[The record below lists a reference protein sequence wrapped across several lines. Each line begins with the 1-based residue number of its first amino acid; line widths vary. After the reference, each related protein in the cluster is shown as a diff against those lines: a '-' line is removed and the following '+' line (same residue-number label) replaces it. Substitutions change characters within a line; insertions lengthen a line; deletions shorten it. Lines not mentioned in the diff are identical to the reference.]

1 MSTDSSGAPSQGLE
15 AARSR
20 LSRAAAEFFVRAGR
34 PPRIALVGMPGAGK
48 SRLFNR
54 LVGADVSPVSSQ
66 GYTTQR
72 AVSASVEG
80 ATFIDTPSLRT
91 GDAGGSGLA
100 PEVLDAD
107 VALHLVNA
115 TGRLSD
121 QDLDLLDLLAPK
133 KLVLVALNKIDVLSP
148 RELSDVV
155 EAARIFLE
163 DLSLAPLSI
172 SAKAGL
178 NLDHLLN
185 RLSER
190 LEKYTP
196 PPEPSPEDKAAEE
209 ELEAARNSP
218 FFQLHAP
225 VWGYALSAAAAVI
238 IVFQLHAPV
247 PFLDVAVVALAQYLM
262 LGSLGRMYR
271 QPQGF
276 YTTVRFGA
284 TIAGGACYFLLCGKF
299 RFIFP
304 TLGLILD
311 CAAAFL
317 TTAGVGYLVGGGLA
331 AAERFIPPWLRKMI
345 AATFKAS
352 KT

>member
-1 MSTDSSGAPSQGLE
+1 MSESGAPNQGLE

-34 PPRIALVGMPGAGK
+34 PPRVALVGMPGAGK

-72 AVSASVEG
+72 AISASVEG

-91 GDAGGSGLA
+91 GDTGGQGIPA
-100 PEVLDAD
+100 EVLEAD

-121 QDLDLLDLLAPK
+121 QDLDLLDQLHAR
-133 KLVLVALNKIDVLSP
+133 KLVVVALNKIDVLSP
-148 RELSDVV
+148 RELNDVV
-155 EAARIFLE
+155 EGARIFLQ
-163 DLSLAPLSI
+163 DLALEPLSI
-172 SAKAGL
+172 SAKAAMG
-178 NLDHLLN
+178 LDHLLN
-185 RLSER
+185 KLSER

-196 PPEPSPEDKAAEE
+196 PPEPTPEDKAAEE
-209 ELEAARNSP
+209 EAEKVRSSP
-218 FFQLHAP
+218 FYQLGAP
-225 VWGYALSAAAAVI
+225 VFGYSMSASAAVI

-247 PFLDVAVVALAQYLM
+247 PFLDVAVVGLAQYLM
-262 LGSLGRMYR
+262 LGSLGKMFNQRAGVYA
-271 QPQGF
+271 
-276 YTTVRFGA
+276 TIRFGA
-284 TIAGGACYFLLCGKF
+284 TLGGAAAYFLLGGKF
-299 RFIFP
+299 RYIFP

-317 TTAGVGYLVGGGLA
+317 TTAGVGYLVGGGLVA
-331 AAERFIPPWLRKMI
+331 ADKFIPPWLRKMI
-345 AATFKAS
+345 ESGFNG
-352 KT
+352 

>member
-1 MSTDSSGAPSQGLE
+1 MTVEGSGAPSQGLE

-34 PPRIALVGMPGAGK
+34 PPRVALVGMPGAGK

-72 AVSASVEG
+72 AISASVEG

-91 GDAGGSGLA
+91 GDTGGSGL
-100 PEVLDAD
+100 PTEVLEAD

-121 QDLDLLDLLAPK
+121 QDLDLLDQLAAK
-133 KLVLVALNKIDVLSP
+133 KLVVVALNKVDVLSP
-148 RELSDVV
+148 REQSDVV

-163 DLSLAPLSI
+163 DLSLQPLPI
-172 SAKAGL
+172 SAKAAIGL
-178 NLDHLLN
+178 DVLLN
-185 RLSER
+185 KLAER

-196 PPEPSPEDKAAEE
+196 PPEVTPEEKEAEVE
-209 ELEAARNSP
+209 SERVRNSP
-218 FFQLHAP
+218 MYQLGAP
-225 VWGYALSAAAAVI
+225 VFGYSLSAGAAVI
-238 IVFQLHAPV
+238 IVFQLHAPI
-247 PFLDVAVVALAQYLM
+247 PFLDVAAVALAQYLM
-262 LGSLGRMYR
+262 LGSLGSMFR
-271 QPQGF
+271 QPAGF

-284 TIAGGACYFLLCGKF
+284 TMAGATAYFLLGGKF
-299 RFIFP
+299 RYIFP

-317 TTAGVGYLVGGGLA
+317 TTAGVGYLVGGGLVA
-331 AAERFIPPWLRKMI
+331 ADKLLPPWLRKMI
-345 AATFKAS
+345 ATTFKE
-352 KT
+352 

>member
-1 MSTDSSGAPSQGLE
+1 MTTEGSGAPNQSLE

-34 PPRIALVGMPGAGK
+34 PPRVALVGMPGSGK

-91 GDAGGSGLA
+91 GDTGGSGIPL
-100 PEVLDAD
+100 EVQEAD

-121 QDLDLLDLLAPK
+121 QDLDLLDQLASK
-133 KLVLVALNKIDVLSP
+133 KVVIVALNKIDVLSP
-148 RELSDVV
+148 RELQDVV

-163 DLSLAPLSI
+163 DLSLQPLSI
-172 SAKAGL
+172 SAKAAMG
-178 NLDHLLN
+178 LDHLLN
-185 RLSER
+185 KLAER

-196 PPEPSPEDKAAEE
+196 PPEPTPEDKAAED
-209 ELEAARNSP
+209 EADRVRNSP
-218 FFQLHAP
+218 LYQLGAP
-225 VWGYALSAAAAVI
+225 VFGYALSAAAAVI

-247 PFLDVAVVALAQYLM
+247 PFLDVAVVALAQYLL
-262 LGSLGRMYR
+262 LGSLGRMFR
-271 QPQGF
+271 QPPGV

-284 TIAGGACYFLLCGKF
+284 TVAGAVAYFLLCGKF
-299 RFIFP
+299 RYIFP
-304 TLGLILD
+304 TLGLMLD

-317 TTAGVGYLVGGGLA
+317 TTAGVGYTVGGGLVA
-331 AAERFIPPWLRKMI
+331 ADKFIPPWLRKMI
-345 AATFKAS
+345 AKS
-352 KT
+352 LKE